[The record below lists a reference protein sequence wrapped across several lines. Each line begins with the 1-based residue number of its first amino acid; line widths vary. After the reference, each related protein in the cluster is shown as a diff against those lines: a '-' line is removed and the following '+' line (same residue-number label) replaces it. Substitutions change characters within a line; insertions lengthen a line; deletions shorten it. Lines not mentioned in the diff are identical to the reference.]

1 MDIAASEKSNNLQ
14 NNRFFKLYG
23 FLLAALFSTILV
35 MGVISPELTVFL
47 IQEDGPVESLSA
59 AGYFLCA
66 VLVMVLWGQKAAG
79 HWQFIIVLLAFG
91 LRELDFN
98 SRLTAMSVT
107 KIKFFTSPD
116 IPIIQKI
123 FAVVCGLLI
132 LYCLTHILIRY
143 YRSFL
148 ISLKKLEPHVICIA
162 TGLVFLLASLALDG
176 AGRKLLSIG
185 IAVDKSWLGWAES
198 AEEMLELGIPVMFIL
213 GVRTYWAEKMSP
225 VIQISNA
232 SQENIQESP
241 ALENNGSIT
250 SGDEAPLTPIANVP
264 GQPYSHHNE
273 TSH

>member
-1 MDIAASEKSNNLQ
+1 MNIAASEKS
-14 NNRFFKLYG
+14 NRFFKLYG
-23 FLLAALFSTILV
+23 FLLAALFSTILA
-35 MGVISPELTVFL
+35 MGVISPELTAFL

-66 VLVMVLWGQKAAG
+66 VLVMVLWGQAAR

-91 LRELDFN
+91 LRELDLN
-98 SRLTAMSVT
+98 SRFTAMSVT

-162 TGLVFLLASLALDG
+162 TGLVFLFASLALDG

-198 AEEMLELGIPVMFIL
+198 AEEILELGIPVMFIL

-232 SQENIQESP
+232 SQKYIQESP

-250 SGDEAPLTPIANVP
+250 AGDEAPLTPIANVP
-264 GQPYSHHNE
+264 VQPYSHHNE